1 MNLDSFMALSLFML
15 GMAWLGSFVSAFTS
29 SESVSEYQHISFS
42 ISCSAGSVPAWR
54 RFPLALNYLTNTLQ
68 HGARRCR
75 QGNKPCCIYTNGW
88 NLLSSSAVQLQLQWH
103 IYSDSDMTWLGPWHD
118 KSFERVSQPN
128 QIKSESKSKYLE
140 SELTHWSHLI

>member
-75 QGNKPCCIYTNGW
+75 QGNKTCCIYTNGW
-88 NLLSSSAVQLQLQWH
+88 NLLSSSAVQQFRCSCSDIYTLTVTWH
-103 IYSDSDMTWLGPWHD
+103 GWDHDMTKASSAFHN
-118 KSFERVSQPN
+118 R
-128 QIKSESKSKYLE
+128 IKSNLNQN
-140 SELTHWSHLI
+140 LNIWNLN